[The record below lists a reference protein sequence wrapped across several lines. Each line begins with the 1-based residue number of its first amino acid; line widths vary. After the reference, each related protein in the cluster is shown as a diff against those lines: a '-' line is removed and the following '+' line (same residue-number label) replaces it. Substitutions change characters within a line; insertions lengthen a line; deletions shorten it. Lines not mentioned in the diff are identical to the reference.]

1 MVLFLCVSL
10 LVGAGGMI
18 LSFAKALKEKNINYQ
33 QELLVEATDISDICV
48 YMTYIQLSLYGIPA
62 VVYCGDTLSQQIR
75 FKLITPFFYLNY
87 WKFRKFYNQ
96 NTDAKPEEVQETESN
111 YTIETT
117 AETKNLLKEVIVK
130 GNIQFSLW

>member
-1 MVLFLCVSL
+1 MSL

-18 LSFAKALKEKNINYQ
+18 LSFAKALKEQNISYQ

-48 YMTYIQLSLYGIPA
+48 YMAYIQLSLYGIPA
-62 VVYCGDTLSQQIR
+62 VVYCGNTLLQEIR
-75 FKLITPFFYLNY
+75 FKLETPLFYLNY

-96 NTDAKPEEVQETESN
+96 NTEDESEEVQENESK

-117 AETKNLLKEVIVK
+117 TDTQNLLKEVIVK